1 MSSTAITQ
9 NFQSG
14 RPHIKRSG
22 PRQAGLQGWAGG
34 QLERHSAYYCRIITS
49 CVVEEVLYCPSGI
62 SFAALLS
69 LPPSSTLL
77 FWPLISWL
85 LPHLD
90 CGRLAEG

>member
-1 MSSTAITQ
+1 
-9 NFQSG
+9 
-14 RPHIKRSG
+14 
-22 PRQAGLQGWAGG
+22 
-34 QLERHSAYYCRIITS
+34 
-49 CVVEEVLYCPSGI
+49 VLYCPSGI